1 MAKQKLPSLNF
12 QQKEWIRAGMNNNGT
27 SGELPNAISNVDAH
41 LKNISDQ
48 LTILNNALTELKKDE
63 VWAGEAKNDFV
74 ATLEGCI
81 TGITELYT
89 EYAKLHNAGPKK
101 ALEKYKAAENNV
113 AREISTLKN

>member
-101 ALEKYKAAENNV
+101 ALKTYIAAENNV